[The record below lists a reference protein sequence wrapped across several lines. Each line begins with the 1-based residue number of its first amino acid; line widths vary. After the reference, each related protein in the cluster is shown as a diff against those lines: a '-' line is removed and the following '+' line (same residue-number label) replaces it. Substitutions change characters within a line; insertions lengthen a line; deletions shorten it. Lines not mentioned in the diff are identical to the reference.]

1 MGYHGIFSTG
11 ITAVFIIIWKLIVV
25 FVKYSLLETSQVG
38 SLEVGHSV

>member
-1 MGYHGIFSTG
+1 MGYFVLVLLRFLLLFGS
-11 ITAVFIIIWKLIVV
+11 WKLIVV